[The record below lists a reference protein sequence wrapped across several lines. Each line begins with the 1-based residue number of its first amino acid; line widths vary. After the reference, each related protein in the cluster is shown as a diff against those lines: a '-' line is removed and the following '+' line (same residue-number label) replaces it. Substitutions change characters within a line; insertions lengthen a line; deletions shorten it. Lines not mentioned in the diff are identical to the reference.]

1 MRMAASKPRRAS
13 TTTLRTVTE
22 FTSVRAN
29 DKDVKEFAGLT
40 LR

>member
-1 MRMAASKPRRAS
+1 MSMASRPRAR
-13 TTTLRTVTE
+13 TVELRTVTE